1 MSMDGRYSA
10 RSQDGDAVMSM
21 DGRYIAKS
29 RETIIVKIM
38 IMKKI
43 IDFKI
48 LLILVCSLTSVVSYA
63 DEKAAA
69 KEKKPAA
76 KSEVKEQAVAPAIKD
91 LPAAPTLK
99 DLAEKQKAEEAVF
112 KKLAEAPVAGPY
124 DEFNRSTP
132 RSSLIALA
140 LSVKEENYERA
151 VNYLDLRNLPFS
163 LDEDMD
169 GEALVRK
176 LIIVANRAMVID
188 LEDLSDDPL
197 GHKDDGLPGYRDRV
211 TTLKTKAGPVD
222 ILMQRVPRGDGVS
235 IWKISNATVAMIPQL
250 DKEFGYGIIGNKLS
264 SIFPHYIIFGFEVWQ
279 IVMLM
284 GLLLIGYLVAFVTT
298 FVVIK
303 LLHKSKHFNRQ
314 RIQKFIVGPLR
325 FLIMVLIFR
334 AGFDLIAPS
343 LAARALFEAR
353 TFLVIAIYWVLL
365 GVVDVV
371 MSRLADR
378 MKRNGQNDAVVLL
391 KPASTGI
398 KLVVALLALL
408 SWMDNLGYQ
417 VTTILAGLGVGGIA
431 VALAAQKSME
441 NLIGS
446 ITIYAS
452 QPVHVGDFCKFGDTL
467 GTIEEIGLRATQM
480 RTLGRTVVHI
490 PNAMFASG
498 KIENLTQ
505 RDKIL
510 YRTRL
515 RLSYNDSPDQ
525 VKQVLAKIREM
536 IAQHEYIDDENSRVR
551 FLEFG
556 EYAQELELYI
566 YIKTSDFSEYLEHRE
581 DINLKIN
588 DIIESAGAKFA
599 LPTTN
604 VNLAQVSESPL
615 ISPPT

>member
-1 MSMDGRYSA
+1 
-10 RSQDGDAVMSM
+10 
-21 DGRYIAKS
+21 
-29 RETIIVKIM
+29 M

-63 DEKAAA
+63 DEKAAT
-69 KEKKPAA
+69 KEIQPAA
-76 KSEVKEQAVAPAIKD
+76 ESEVKEQPAEPEVKEQTTAPAIKD
-91 LPAAPTLK
+91 LPEAPTLK
-99 DLAEKQKAEEAVF
+99 DLAERQKAEEEVF
-112 KKLAEAPVAGPY
+112 KKLVEAPVSGPY
-124 DEFNRSTP
+124 DEHNRSTP
-132 RSSLIALA
+132 RSSLIAFALA
-140 LSVKEENYERA
+140 VKEKDFERA

-163 LDEDMD
+163 LDEDID
-169 GEALVRK
+169 GQDLVKK
-176 LIIVANRAMVID
+176 LLIVANRAMVIN
-188 LEDLSDDPL
+188 LEDLSEDPL
-197 GHKDDGLPGYRDRV
+197 GHKDDGLPGYRDRI

-235 IWKISNATVAMIPQL
+235 IWKISNATVALIPQL

-264 SIFPHYIIFGFEVWQ
+264 SIFPHYMIFGFEVWQ

-284 GLLLIGYLVAFVTT
+284 GLLLTGYLIAFVTT

-303 LLHKSKHFNRQ
+303 LLHKSKHFNKQ
-314 RIQKFIVGPLR
+314 RLQKFIIGPLR
-325 FLIMVLIFR
+325 FLIMILIFR
-334 AGFDLIAPS
+334 AGFDMIAPS

-391 KPASTGI
+391 KPASTGV

-467 GTIEEIGLRATQM
+467 GTIEEIGLRSTQM

-515 RLSYNDSPDQ
+515 RLSYSDTPDQ
-525 VKQVLAKIREM
+525 VRKVLADIRKLIE
-536 IAQHEYIDDENSRVR
+536 QHEFIDEESSRVR

-556 EYAQELELYI
+556 EYAQELELFA
-566 YIKTSDFSEYLEHRE
+566 YIKTRDFAEYLEQRE
-581 DINLKIN
+581 DINLKVN
-588 DIIESAGAKFA
+588 DVIEAAGAKFA

-604 VNLAQVSESPL
+604 VNLAQVSDSPL
-615 ISPPT
+615 ISPST